1 MTGKGTM
8 YTQIFMFIERG
19 MNDEKCR
26 CFLFSFFIVLVCGVL
41 FYVAEYSNRR
51 LYDVMFQRRTK
62 HDFETYTPVSYVTNK
77 IHSYDAED
85 GVCVLVVNDRKVIKL
100 SDAKSDTYLYKSG
113 TSLMELCVVKD
124 MEPDLTMGQPLM
136 TCHDFD
142 VEKDVNTISCKINGV
157 TFYVNIR
164 SEVAS

>member
-1 MTGKGTM
+1 MMKNAGV
-8 YTQIFMFIERG
+8 FFSLSLL
-19 MNDEKCR
+19 
-26 CFLFSFFIVLVCGVL
+26 FLFVVCCFML
-41 FYVAEYSNRR
+41 LNIQIEDYTM
-51 LYDVMFQRRTK
+51 LQRRTK

-77 IHSYDAED
+77 IHSYDAKD
-85 GVCVLVVNDRKVIKL
+85 GVCVLVVNDQKVIKL

-113 TSLMELCVVKD
+113 TSLMELCAVKD

>member
-1 MTGKGTM
+1 MKQSRIGLGVVTM
-8 YTQIFMFIERG
+8 LSIF
-19 MNDEKCR
+19 
-26 CFLFSFFIVLVCGVL
+26 VVVC
-41 FYVAEYSNRR
+41 
-51 LYDVMFQRRTK
+51 M
-62 HDFETYTPVSYVTNK
+62 
-77 IHSYDAED
+77 
-85 GVCVLVVNDRKVIKL
+85 CVLVLFSSNKVYQIHEQTNRSYAFKKAYYEAEIKAHKL
-100 SDAKSDTYLYKSG
+100 IDENQTDFLVHVKGDTYLYKSG

-142 VEKDVNTISCKINGV
+142 VEQDTITISCKINGV

>member
-1 MTGKGTM
+1 MSR
-8 YTQIFMFIERG
+8 IR
-19 MNDEKCR
+19 
-26 CFLFSFFIVLVCGVL
+26 
-41 FYVAEYSNRR
+41 
-51 LYDVMFQRRTK
+51 
-62 HDFETYTPVSYVTNK
+62 
-77 IHSYDAED
+77 
-85 GVCVLVVNDRKVIKL
+85 VCVLVVNDRKVIKL